1 MRRGEFITL
10 ASGAGIAWP
19 LAGRAQQPGMPIVG
33 FLDSGGSEYDRVAAF
48 RQGLKE
54 AGYVEGQNVA
64 VDFRWAEGRYDGLP
78 GLAAELIRRQPAA
91 IFAAT
96 IQAAL
101 AVKAAT
107 TSIPIV
113 FAIGSDP
120 VEQGLVASL
129 NRPGGNITG
138 TSWLGGATLAP
149 KRLEVLHE
157 AVPSVPVVA
166 ALVNPTNPIAEGEA
180 INLKETARALGLQ
193 LHILNVSTGRQIEEA
208 FAALIQ
214 LGTGAVSIGADNF
227 LFGRRGQLIVR
238 TARHALPAISQWR
251 EFAAAGSLMSYGTNV
266 SEAWRHAAVYVGRV
280 LTSQPPSLLPV
291 QQAVKVELVIN
302 LNTANAIG
310 VTFPP
315 TLLAR
320 ADEVIE

>member
-1 MRRGEFITL
+1 MHFRQWKRRDFITL
-10 ASGAGIAWP
+10 LGTAAAWP
-19 LAGRAQQPGMPIVG
+19 LAGRAQQLTMPIVG

-78 GLAAELIRRQPAA
+78 GLAAELVRRQPAVL
-91 IFAAT
+91 FAAT

-138 TSWLGGATLAP
+138 TSWLGGGTLAP

-157 AVPSVPVVA
+157 AVPNVRVIA
-166 ALVNPTNPIAEGEA
+166 ALVNPSNPIAESEA
-180 INLKETARALGLQ
+180 INLKD
-193 LHILNVSTGRQIEEA
+193 VSDRSVM
-208 FAALIQ
+208 FRPDL
-214 LGTGAVSIGADNF
+214 
-227 LFGRRGQLIVR
+227 
-238 TARHALPAISQWR
+238 AISFLR
-251 EFAAAGSLMSYGTNV
+251 CAPDV
-266 SEAWRHAAVYVGRV
+266 
-280 LTSQPPSLLPV
+280 TS
-291 QQAVKVELVIN
+291 
-302 LNTANAIG
+302 G
-310 VTFPP
+310 
-315 TLLAR
+315 
-320 ADEVIE
+320 EV